1 LLQIAP
7 LGRSGRGNVVPA
19 SDLVFLHEDRSLFPR
34 NLKAAQFAEFLLS
47 LIIFSGLPEQ
57 IMALGATGE
66 ARAKEDRNVL
76 FSGRLHLSQFSDG
89 RPCDIRLR
97 RVVLA
102 IDYRFCRS
110 VSSPRHFCWIKAIW
124 VIALILFSYVAI
136 LAYLIFQGRGMAER
150 NVQQAQQARD
160 ELRRVVGF
168 SVADEIQKLDGL
180 KKAGS
185 ISDAE
190 FARLR
195 ARLVQ

>member
-1 LLQIAP
+1 MFFFQEGFTYRNFLMDVLTIFFFVVLFWLLI
-7 LGRSGRGNVVPA
+7 VVP
-19 SDLVFLHEDRSLFPR
+19 
-34 NLKAAQFAEFLLS
+34 
-47 LIIFSGLPEQ
+47 
-57 IMALGATGE
+57 
-66 ARAKEDRNVL
+66 
-76 FSGRLHLSQFSDG
+76 
-89 RPCDIRLR
+89 
-97 RVVLA
+97 
-102 IDYRFCRS
+102 Y
-110 VSSPRHFCWIKAIW
+110 
-124 VIALILFSYVAI
+124 IAV

-168 SVADEIQKLDGL
+168 SAADEIQKLDGL

>member
-1 LLQIAP
+1 
-7 LGRSGRGNVVPA
+7 
-19 SDLVFLHEDRSLFPR
+19 
-34 NLKAAQFAEFLLS
+34 
-47 LIIFSGLPEQ
+47 
-57 IMALGATGE
+57 
-66 ARAKEDRNVL
+66 
-76 FSGRLHLSQFSDG
+76 
-89 RPCDIRLR
+89 
-97 RVVLA
+97 VVLV
-102 IDYRFCRS
+102 IDYRFCRF
-110 VSSPRHFCWIKAIW
+110 VSSPRHFWLDKSHLGNSIDRVSIHC
-124 VIALILFSYVAI
+124 V

-195 ARLVQ
+195 AQLVQ